1 MKTLTSLL
9 LVLLTAHVAT
19 AEPVSGGFTLS
30 QVIAYGLEHN
40 ARLRSARTNV
50 AIESAGLDAAKAER
64 MPRLDGFAGLSTYRY
79 PAPVVP
85 IYITPG
91 SSITIPNFDTTLY
104 DAGVVFTLPLYRGGR
119 LARGVTIAEMR
130 KSIAEDLYRMT
141 RQDLVFNLTST
152 YYKILQLE
160 KFFAA
165 NEKTAKQFEAHR
177 KNVETALKA
186 GTAAKVDLL
195 KIDTELAHANQ
206 TTLISKN
213 NLESA
218 QELLKVLMGMEDMTP
233 TVRLADEPVTDE
245 RPPAYDVCLSSALA
259 QRPDYQAA
267 GTSVSASEER
277 VALAQGRRLPALTFT
292 TDYVDKSGTDFE
304 FRENWTMALRLT
316 LPLFEGGSIS
326 AEVGKARAE
335 QLKAKEDERALRL
348 DITREVRDALLNIE
362 NARARIDVAS
372 TAISSARENLRIEE
386 LRYQAGAGTTTDVID
401 AQTALLRAETDYYQA
416 LYDKAIARAAL
427 RKATGEEAFAQG
439 DER

>member
-1 MKTLTSLL
+1 MRILTSLF
-9 LVLLTAHVAT
+9 LVLLTVHAAT
-19 AEPVSGGFTLS
+19 AEPASIGFTLP

-40 ARLRSARTNV
+40 ARLRSAHTNV
-50 AIESAGLDAAKAER
+50 AIEAAGMDAAKADR
-64 MPRLDGFAGLSTYRY
+64 MPRLDGFAGVSTYRY

-91 SSITIPNFDTTLY
+91 SGITISNFDTTLY
-104 DAGVVFTLPLYRGGR
+104 DAGVTFAMPLYRGGR
-119 LARGVTIAEMR
+119 LTRGVTIAGMR
-130 KSIAEDLYRMT
+130 RSIAEDLYRMT
-141 RQDLVFNLTST
+141 RQELLFNLTST

-160 KFFAA
+160 KFLAA
-165 NEKTAKQFEAHR
+165 NEKTAEQFEAHK

-206 TTLISKN
+206 ATLISKN

-218 QELLKVLMGMEDMTP
+218 QELLKVLMGMEDQST
-233 TVRLADEPVTDE
+233 TIRLADEPVADE
-245 RPPAYDVCLSSALA
+245 PPPSYDACLRSAFAL
-259 QRPDYQAA
+259 RPDYQAA
-267 GTSVSASEER
+267 GRSVNASEER
-277 VALAQGRRLPALTFT
+277 VALAQGRRLPSLTFT

-326 AEVGKARAE
+326 ADVGKARAE
-335 QLKAKEDERALRL
+335 QIKAKEDERALRL
-348 DITREVRDALLNIE
+348 DITREIRDALLNIE
-362 NARARIDVAS
+362 NAGARIDVAA
-372 TAISSARENLRIEE
+372 TAITSARENLRIEE
-386 LRYQAGAGTTTDVID
+386 LRYRAGSGTTTDVID

-416 LYDKAIARAAL
+416 LYDKGIAWAAL
-427 RKATGEEAFAQG
+427 RKAIGKEPLAQG